1 MTPTMIKYDQT
12 SKPEIYRFLK
22 ISMVLLFALLPAI
35 SVDGQGFV
43 ATRLNN
49 NQPIITEKMFL
60 DLGASGE
67 EGWIINGPS
76 LIRIPD
82 WILPEN
88 RADSSAVYYLYFAN
102 HHGNYIPMA
111 WSAELEGPW
120 NLYHT
125 GADYK
130 SGFRGVLNLGPD
142 DTISIGNSLTIEKHI
157 ASPDVLVDDSNKQI
171 VMYFHGPVRE
181 PDGQRTLVATSPDGL
196 SFQEG
201 ILPVLLGSSYFRV
214 FEYQNTMYAVG
225 HKAALVKGGTV
236 DDPWL
241 VPPGF
246 DYMEKLWTY
255 RDDNPFEDYI
265 DSIGFDG
272 KVRHTGIH
280 LSEDTLFIFYS
291 RAGDAPE
298 RIMMS
303 SMRLDNR
310 PFEEWEP
317 SLPPLEILHPEVYWE
332 GSTKPISPSESGSI
346 DYLANQLRDPD
357 VFEDIDGS
365 LYLLY
370 SGGGEDAIGLARLE
384 RTYGN
389 PVYRNSIQA
398 GFMNPELEIFRDLR
412 TGTVSF
418 RLRSSGDTRYEI
430 RIYGIDGR
438 LVEILKG
445 RCLPDGSAQAE
456 WVPLNHKQGIYIANL
471 ITNNHSV
478 SVKFI
483 Y

>member
-130 SGFRGVLNLGPD
+130 SGFRGVLDLGPD

-157 ASPDVLVDDSNKQI
+157 ASPDVIVDDSNKQI

-181 PDGQRTLVATSPDGL
+181 PDGQRTLVATSSDGL

-214 FEYQNTMYAVG
+214 FEYQDTMYAVG
-225 HKAALVKGGTV
+225 HKSALVQGGTV

-241 VPPGF
+241 VPPDF
-246 DYMEKLWTY
+246 DFMEKLWTY
-255 RDDNPFEDYI
+255 REDNPFEDYI

-272 KVRHTGIH
+272 KVRHPGIH
-280 LSEDTLFIFYS
+280 LSEDTLFVFYS

-303 SMRLDNR
+303 RMRLDKK
-310 PFEEWEP
+310 PFDKWEP
-317 SLPPLEILHPEVYWE
+317 SFPPMEILHPEVYWE
-332 GSTKPISPSESGSI
+332 GSSKPISPSESGSI

-370 SGGGEDAIGLARLE
+370 SGGGEDAIGLARLD
-384 RTYGN
+384 RASVNTVNISPFQTGL
-389 PVYRNSIQA
+389 PA
-398 GFMNPELEIFRDLR
+398 TKLEVFSDTRA
-412 TGTVSF
+412 GTVSF
-418 RLRSSGDTRYEI
+418 RIKSSGETRFEI
-430 RIYGIDGR
+430 RIYSIDGR
-438 LVEILKG
+438 LVDVLKG
-445 RCLPDGSAQAE
+445 GYLPDGSAQIV
-456 WVPLNHKQGIYIANL
+456 WIPRDFRRCIYIANL
-471 ITNNHSV
+471 ITNNHST
-478 SVKFI
+478 SVKFV